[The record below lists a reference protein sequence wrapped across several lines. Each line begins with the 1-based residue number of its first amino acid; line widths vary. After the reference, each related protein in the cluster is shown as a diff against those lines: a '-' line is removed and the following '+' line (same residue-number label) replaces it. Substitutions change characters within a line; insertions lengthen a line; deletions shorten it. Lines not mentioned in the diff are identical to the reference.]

1 MLIFG
6 ANVTLVGDAGTTR
19 GVEESLEESTSLSR
33 EINAYMDVR
42 SFMQK
47 VLGGPSSTAIR
58 EGSNNSRKRQ
68 RTTFG
73 IGNIILSSKDKGTA
87 IRELRRKKRRD
98 RDGPSVEVTPTT
110 TVLTTIPS
118 PPIYPIASPPPPR
131 LETGNVFGVINHG
144 PLVVP

>member
-118 PPIYPIASPPPPR
+118 PPYLSYCFSTPTKTRNWQRFWSY
-131 LETGNVFGVINHG
+131 
-144 PLVVP
+144 